1 MKKSLLLVLLVL
13 ALSIST
19 VAGDDDVL
27 TLTAD
32 LHGVN
37 EVPAINSNATA
48 SFKATID
55 ENGSITFTETFQNLT
70 SNAILSHIHFGK
82 NHVAGGVM
90 IFLCGGG
97 GQPACPVATSLEHS
111 KASITPANVTGPT
124 TAGHYTRRPGQRS
137 ACHPSGCRLREFALG
152 ELPGGEVRGQV
163 IVHHGE
169 DRNDR

>member
-13 ALSIST
+13 VFSIST
-19 VAGDDDVL
+19 VAGDDDVI

-37 EVPAINSNATA
+37 EVPAAINSNATA
-48 SFKATID
+48 SFKAFIH

-82 NHVAGGVM
+82 DHVLGGVM

-97 GQPACPVATSLEHS
+97 GQPACPVATSGTFS
-111 KASITPANVTGPT
+111 GSITPANVTGVILPENVPEVAT
-124 TAGHYTRRPGQRS
+124 GHAGCPPPPHRKIMTPP
-137 ACHPSGCRLREFALG
+137 AT
-152 ELPGGEVRGQV
+152 
-163 IVHHGE
+163 
-169 DRNDR
+169 

>member
-19 VAGDDDVL
+19 VAGDDDVI

-37 EVPAINSNATA
+37 EVPAINSNAMA

-70 SNAILSHIHFGK
+70 SNAIVSHIHFGK
-82 NHVAGGVM
+82 HHVAVGVM
-90 IFLCGGG
+90 IVVC
-97 GQPACPVATSLEHS
+97 C
-111 KASITPANVTGPT
+111 
-124 TAGHYTRRPGQRS
+124 AGAQQRRP
-137 ACHPSGCRLREFALG
+137 
-152 ELPGGEVRGQV
+152 V
-163 IVHHGE
+163 
-169 DRNDR
+169 

>member
-19 VAGDDDVL
+19 VAGDDDVI

-55 ENGSITFTETFQNLT
+55 ENGSILSPRRSKTSRATRSSLIFT
-70 SNAILSHIHFGK
+70 
-82 NHVAGGVM
+82 
-90 IFLCGGG
+90 
-97 GQPACPVATSLEHS
+97 LE
-111 KASITPANVTGPT
+111 KIT
-124 TAGHYTRRPGQRS
+124 
-137 ACHPSGCRLREFALG
+137 
-152 ELPGGEVRGQV
+152 
-163 IVHHGE
+163 
-169 DRNDR
+169 